1 MERKPS
7 IDRDDLQIF
16 LAVLRSGSLR
26 GAARNLHLNHA
37 TVNRRLRALEAG
49 FGSKLFDLTRDG
61 FFPTQAGEDLLESAE
76 RVEDEMFKAQRD
88 IMGRDADLSAEAS
101 LRASLPE
108 WSRRY
113 QPPPPPHMS

>member
-7 IDRDDLQIF
+7 IDWDDLQIF

-49 FGSKLFDLTRDG
+49 FGSKLFDRTRDG

-76 RVEDEMFKAQRD
+76 RVEDELFKAQRD
-88 IMGRDADLSAEAS
+88 IAGRDANLSAEAS

-113 QPPPPPHMS
+113 QPPPPPRMS